1 MTKNSRIIIREAE
14 SLGLS
19 VDIISEK
26 DHLFSLSNGQS
37 SLLVC
42 ELFSM
47 TLNPNGE
54 AYRLSKDKD
63 LTYALWKRNQIP
75 FPEYHHYRN
84 IADFQKRI
92 SADDLKFPVITKDGS
107 GSKSINVHMDIQSLS
122 QLEEAAKTYAK
133 GFLVQQMVIGKEY
146 RLLIHNGRLLGA
158 LQMVPP
164 HIIGDGVH
172 TVSEL
177 ITTANLKK
185 EKKMKVTDSVAK
197 NLEKSGYSLESTP
210 AEGTVLMLQ
219 KNSRLSEGGES
230 HDCTENVHPEV
241 IALAWKA
248 VAATNLRLGG
258 VDLICSDISIAP
270 KDQSI
275 AFLEVNTYPDLSIH
289 YEPTHGKPQPVV
301 RMILEDLFGSSP
313 SAPMAT
319 R

>member
-19 VDIISEK
+19 VEIISEK
-26 DHLFSLSNGQS
+26 DHLFFLRNDRA

-47 TLNPNGE
+47 TLNPDGE

-63 LTYALWKRNQIP
+63 LTYALWKRDHIP
-75 FPEYHHYRN
+75 FPEYHHYRSF
-84 IADFQKRI
+84 ADFQERV
-92 SADDLKFPVITKDGS
+92 SSDDLKFPVITKDGS
-107 GSKSINVHMDIQSLS
+107 GSKSINVHMDIQSLP

-133 GFLVQQMVIGKEY
+133 GFLVQQMVTGKEY

-164 HIIGDGVH
+164 HIIGDGAC
-172 TVSEL
+172 TISEL
-177 ITTANLKK
+177 IAAANLKK
-185 EKKMKVTDSVAK
+185 EKKMKITESVAK
-197 NLEKSGYSLESTP
+197 TLEKSGYTPESVP
-210 AEGTVLMLQ
+210 AEGAVIMLQ

-230 HDCTENVHPEV
+230 HDCTDQVHPEIV
-241 IALAWKA
+241 ALAWRA
-248 VAATNLRLGG
+248 VTATNLRLGG
-258 VDLICSDISIAP
+258 VDLICGDISTTP
-270 KDQSI
+270 KEQSI

-289 YEPTHGKPQPVV
+289 YEPTHGKSRAVA

-313 SAPMAT
+313 STPLH
-319 R
+319 